1 MMNKIT
7 LILGGAR
14 SGKSSYALCLAK
26 KYKKVAF
33 IATCLGLDKEMQ
45 ERIRLHKESR
55 PKHWK
60 TFEEPKD
67 LSRLIGKLD
76 NGFDCILIDCLTL
89 LVSNLILSK
98 NTQEQ
103 ILEKIEELLAVL
115 SKKKARV
122 ILVSNEVGLGL
133 VPVNK
138 LGRDFRDIAGRVNQ
152 MAARNADKV
161 FFVVAGIPLKIKACL
176 PAGREDK

>member
-14 SGKSSYALCLAK
+14 SGKSSYALKLAK

-60 TFEEPKD
+60 TFEEPRD
-67 LSRLIGKLD
+67 LARLIGKLG

-98 NTQEQ
+98 NSQEQ

-115 SKKKARV
+115 SKKKAKV
-122 ILVSNEVGLGL
+122 IMVSNEVGLGL

-152 MAARNADKV
+152 MVARNADKV
-161 FFVVAGIPLKIKACL
+161 FFIVAGIPLKIK
-176 PAGREDK
+176 GEK

>member
-14 SGKSSYALCLAK
+14 SGKSSYALKLAK

-45 ERIRLHKESR
+45 ERIRVHKKSR

-60 TFEEPKD
+60 TFEEPKE
-67 LSRLIGKLD
+67 LAKLLGRLGND
-76 NGFDCILIDCLTL
+76 FDCILIDCLTL

-98 NTQEQ
+98 NSQKQ
-103 ILEKIEELLAVL
+103 ILKRIEELFYVL
-115 SKKKARV
+115 SKMKARV

-138 LGRDFRDIAGRVNQ
+138 LGRDFRDVAGRVNQ
-152 MAARNADKV
+152 MAAKNASEV
-161 FFVVAGIPLKIKACL
+161 FFVVAGIPLNIKVCL
-176 PAGREDK
+176 SADREEK

>member
-14 SGKSSYALCLAK
+14 SGKSSYALRLAK

-60 TFEEPKD
+60 TFEEPRD
-67 LSRLIGKLD
+67 LARLIGKLG

-98 NTQEQ
+98 NSQEQ

-115 SKKKARV
+115 SKKKAKV
-122 ILVSNEVGLGL
+122 IMVSNEVGLGL

-152 MAARNADKV
+152 MVARNADKV
-161 FFVVAGIPLKIKACL
+161 FFIVAGIPLKIK
-176 PAGREDK
+176 GEK

>member
-1 MMNKIT
+1 MNKIT

-14 SGKSSYALCLAK
+14 SGKSSYALGLAK

-67 LSRLIGKLD
+67 LVKLLGD
-76 NGFDCILIDCLTL
+76 LSNNFDCILVDCLTL
-89 LVSNLILSK
+89 LVSNLILAGDK
-98 NTQEQ
+98 QEQ
-103 ILEKIEELLAVL
+103 VAEKIKKLLLVL
-115 SKKKARV
+115 NKKKARI
-122 ILVSNEVGLGL
+122 ILVSNEVGSGL
-133 VPVNK
+133 VPANK
-138 LGRDFRDIAGRVNQ
+138 LGRDFRDVAGRVNQ
-152 MAARNADKV
+152 IVAKNADEV
-161 FFVVAGIPLKIKACL
+161 FFVVAGIPLKIK
-176 PAGREDK
+176 GEE

>member
-1 MMNKIT
+1 MNRIT

-14 SGKSSYALCLAK
+14 SGKSSYALGLAK

-67 LSRLIGKLD
+67 LAKLLGGLSS
-76 NGFDCILIDCLTL
+76 NFDCILIDCLTL
-89 LVSNLILSK
+89 LISNLILSK
-98 NTQEQ
+98 NSQKQ
-103 ILEKIEELLAVL
+103 ILKMIEELLFVL
-115 SKKKARV
+115 SKKKARI

-138 LGRDFRDIAGRVNQ
+138 LGREFRDVAGRVNQ
-152 MAARNADKV
+152 MTAKNADEV
-161 FFVVAGIPLKIKACL
+161 FFVAAGIPLKIK
-176 PAGREDK
+176 GEK

>member
-1 MMNKIT
+1 MGKIT

-14 SGKSSYALCLAK
+14 SGKSSYALSLAK

-33 IATCLGLDKEMQ
+33 VATCLGLDKEMRQ
-45 ERIRLHKESR
+45 RIRLHKESR
-55 PKHWK
+55 PKHWE

-67 LSRLIGKLD
+67 PEKLIGKLSND
-76 NGFDCILIDCLTL
+76 FDCILIDCLTL
-89 LVSNLILSK
+89 LVSNLVLAGDK
-98 NTQEQ
+98 QEQ
-103 ILEKIEELLAVL
+103 VSKKIKELLFVL
-115 SKKKARV
+115 SKKKAKI

-152 MAARNADKV
+152 MVAKNSNKV
-161 FFVVAGIPLKIKACL
+161 FFIVSGLALKIK
-176 PAGREDK
+176 GDE

>member
-1 MMNKIT
+1 MNKIT

-14 SGKSSYALCLAK
+14 SGKSSYALRLAK

-60 TFEEPKD
+60 TFEEPRD
-67 LSRLIGKLD
+67 LARLIGKLG

-98 NTQEQ
+98 NSQEQ

-115 SKKKARV
+115 SKKKAKV
-122 ILVSNEVGLGL
+122 IMVSNEVGLGL

-152 MAARNADKV
+152 MVARNADKV
-161 FFVVAGIPLKIKACL
+161 FFIVAGIPLKIK
-176 PAGREDK
+176 GEK